1 MKEHVSLLLVGIGG
15 YGAKYVEHLFSKM
28 EDHAIQIVGAV
39 DPQASRSKFYD
50 VIRDM
55 KIPIYQDMASFYESC
70 TADLAVISSPIHY
83 HCEQTCF
90 ALEHGSN
97 VLCEKPAAATV
108 QEVRKMIE
116 HRDRFKKTVAIGFQW
131 VYDPVFLKLKQD
143 ILADKLGKPLRLKT
157 VVLWPRDNTYYTRS
171 PWAGRIRM
179 NNRWI
184 LDSVANNAAAH
195 FLHNMFFILGD
206 DLLNTAF
213 PEAVQAE
220 LYRANRIESF
230 DTCCMRIW
238 IKNIEILFYA
248 THASKDKFGPYFE
261 YEFENGKVIFNDPKI
276 GENKLVVFYKNGE
289 EHTYGTIDHGNMRKL
304 WVTIEKIRGKTEVIC
319 PLESALAHTLVINGA
334 HESSRINDF
343 PEKVLRKEQD
353 MIWVENLS
361 TTMAD
366 AFENDKL
373 FSEMGVPWAQRGE
386 LVDLTNYDGV
396 KGENI

>member
-116 HRDRFKKTVAIGFQW
+116 YRDRFKKTVAIGFQW

-157 VVLWPRDNTYYTRS
+157 VVLLAQGQHLLYKISMGWSNQNERQMDLGQCCKQCRCSFFAQHVLHTR
-171 PWAGRIRM
+171 
-179 NNRWI
+179 
-184 LDSVANNAAAH
+184 
-195 FLHNMFFILGD
+195 
-206 DLLNTAF
+206 
-213 PEAVQAE
+213 
-220 LYRANRIESF
+220 
-230 DTCCMRIW
+230 
-238 IKNIEILFYA
+238 
-248 THASKDKFGPYFE
+248 
-261 YEFENGKVIFNDPKI
+261 
-276 GENKLVVFYKNGE
+276 
-289 EHTYGTIDHGNMRKL
+289 
-304 WVTIEKIRGKTEVIC
+304 
-319 PLESALAHTLVINGA
+319 
-334 HESSRINDF
+334 
-343 PEKVLRKEQD
+343 
-353 MIWVENLS
+353 
-361 TTMAD
+361 
-366 AFENDKL
+366 
-373 FSEMGVPWAQRGE
+373 
-386 LVDLTNYDGV
+386 
-396 KGENI
+396 